1 MNLPTRQKQTPDIKN
16 RRVAA
21 KAGLGG
27 GWRGSLGWQMQTLT
41 FRMDKQQGTGFSGLS
56 GNEHLLYPP
65 RGLSGKESAAMRETG
80 V

>member
-41 FRMDKQQGTGFSGLS
+41 FRMDKQQGK
-56 GNEHLLYPP
+56 LL
-65 RGLSGKESAAMRETG
+65 GAQW
-80 V
+80 